1 SIRRL
6 GLAPRLGLARRLGLA
21 PTLVGLARRLGLAP
35 TLVGLAPRLVG
46 TPLVGLTT
54 DRAKNGLNV
63 YSIYFFI
70 FYYLLCNNSYR
81 NRKHLT
87 RDNLV

>member
-1 SIRRL
+1 
-6 GLAPRLGLARRLGLA
+6 LGLA

-63 YSIYFFI
+63 SFLYFFVA
-70 FYYLLCNNSYR
+70 FE
-81 NRKHLT
+81 
-87 RDNLV
+87 